1 MEIHVEHRYQRV
13 VGTDTREGAEM
24 LAEDVV
30 SPKVVR
36 AFGVPV
42 QVFHLPL
49 LRQLYVSNVLA
60 SLELGS
66 TVFKYVIPR
75 TTSFVEEV
83 VERRVE
89 AMGFGWWWRWKC
101 AQLIERMVLI

>member
-1 MEIHVEHRYQRV
+1 
-13 VGTDTREGAEM
+13 M

-30 SPKVVR
+30 SPKVVTV
-36 AFGVPV
+36 FGVPV
-42 QVFHLPL
+42 QVLHLPL

-66 TVFKYVIPR
+66 TVFKYVIPK

-83 VERRVE
+83 VERSG
-89 AMGFGWWWRWKC
+89 ATGFGWWWRWMYGR
-101 AQLIERMVLI
+101 LIEMMLLS